1 MRVHIKHALWARDAD
16 ISRNSAPFSMASSCK
31 EHFFPVS
38 LCCIKDCK
46 YPKLLTWLKLQISP
60 FGIWLVDKMGAIF
73 YIVGILVVNE
83 NCDGWDVILKLLSNW
98 KESSKV
104 KTWYYSVYSL
114 NNSIICKRQMPPTY
128 ILCLLVKKQKFS
140 SWCIVGKQVF
150 LSSYWACFCYC
161 TNGGIEI
168 WCTGVGLQIAS
179 NF

>member
-1 MRVHIKHALWARDAD
+1 M
-16 ISRNSAPFSMASSCK
+16 SSWCWYFPQFCPLLNGK
-31 EHFFPVS
+31 LMQRTFFPVS

-73 YIVGILVVNE
+73 FYRWNSRCKRELWWLG
-83 NCDGWDVILKLLSNW
+83 CDIKTFNW